1 MFGKPK
7 IMKVIT
13 LVFALFIA
21 APLFA
26 QAFIEG
32 RWDTGEQQSTV
43 EISTT
48 AQGITGTIVS
58 SDEPRVVGKKNLR
71 NLKKVD
77 DHWEG
82 EIYAFKRERWFD
94 VEIEERGDQ
103 LELNISVGFFS
114 TQRTWTRLTTFENP

>member
-1 MFGKPK
+1 
-7 IMKVIT
+7 MKAFT

-21 APLFA
+21 GQLFA
-26 QAFIEG
+26 QASIEG
-32 RWDTGEQQSTV
+32 RWDTGEQQSRV

-71 NLKKVD
+71 NLKKVGE
-77 DHWEG
+77 HWEG
-82 EIYAFKRERWFD
+82 ELYAFKRQRWFD
-94 VEIEERGDQ
+94 LKIEERGDQ

-114 TQRTWTRLTTFENP
+114 TQRTWTRLTTFEQP